1 MISEVV
7 FGFQVFN
14 VTSVDQLIVNSE
26 SLAIIFEANLFPFL
40 FKLFLKIHLKTT
52 LLTIFEYKKDI

>member
-26 SLAIIFEANLFPFL
+26 SFAIIFEANLFPFL
-40 FKLFLKIHLKTT
+40 FKLFLKIGFKTT